1 MSEKEAEK
9 KSHWDRFTDLHRE
22 VMKKDAEDGKTVAS
36 LRYYKPFYMYM
47 IAGELAVMNDNLK
60 RIAEALEVQ
69 NDREK
74 RN

>member
-1 MSEKEAEK
+1 MSEKKQEK
-9 KSHWDRFTDLHRE
+9 KSHWDRFVDLHTE
-22 VMKKDAEDGKTVAS
+22 VMSKDAEDGKTIAS
-36 LRYYKPFYMYM
+36 LKYYKPFYMYM

-60 RIAEALEVQ
+60 RIAEALEVL

>member
-1 MSEKEAEK
+1 MSEKEQEK
-9 KSHWDRFTDLHRE
+9 KSHWERFTDLHKE
-22 VMKKDAEDGKTVAS
+22 VMTKDAEDGKTVSS